1 MSGTGGSGQPVGP
14 GYPGQRLGLPET
26 GPGSVASWGRR
37 VGALLLDWFA
47 SSFVAYVIVNA
58 TGSSLV
64 QEWVTLLVFF
74 VEVTLFTALVG
85 GSFGQLAFRVGIVR
99 LDGRPLT
106 IIDAMIRTL
115 LICLVI
121 PPVVF
126 NPDRR
131 GIHDLVVKSVALQR

>member
-14 GYPGQRLGLPET
+14 AYPGQRLGLPET
-26 GPGSVASWGRR
+26 GSGSVASWGRR
-37 VGALLLDWFA
+37 IGALFIDWFA
-47 SSFVAYVIVNA
+47 SSFVAYVIVQA
-58 TGSSLV
+58 TGTSLV

-74 VEVTLFTALVG
+74 VEVTLFTGLVG
-85 GSFGQLAFRVGIVR
+85 GSFGQLALRVWIARV
-99 LDGRPLT
+99 DGRPVT
-106 IIDAMIRTL
+106 ILDAMIRTF

-131 GIHDLVVKSVALQR
+131 GIHDLVVKTVALQR

>member
-1 MSGTGGSGQPVGP
+1 MSGGSGTPVGSE
-14 GYPGQRLGLPET
+14 YAGQRLGLPET

-37 VGALLLDWFA
+37 IGALFLDWFA

-58 TGSSLV
+58 TDTALV

-74 VEVTLFTALVG
+74 TEVTLFTALVG
-85 GSFGQLAFRVGIVR
+85 GSFGQLAFRIGIVR
-99 LDGRPLT
+99 LDGRPVT
-106 IIDAMIRTL
+106 ILNAMVRTF
-115 LICLVI
+115 LICLII

-131 GIHDLVVKSVALQR
+131 GIHDLIVKTIALQR